1 MKKPV
6 VDYREFRFSKL
17 NTPQFSHM
25 KLAIFGWLFYF
36 SFYFLTENLIPPLR
50 SSRSGSASVR
60 L

>member
-6 VDYREFRFSKL
+6 VDYREFRFSRL

-36 SFYFLTENLIPPLR
+36 TFYFLTETLIP
-50 SSRSGSASVR
+50 A
-60 L
+60 